1 MSYEIPDYPEL
12 PLSRFLE
19 LLSSGDPAPG
29 GGAAAA
35 VTAALAAALAGM
47 AARLSAKHL
56 PGAAELAQ
64 KAEELRTAAIPLA
77 RADATTYARVLA
89 AQRGGANTDIRKAL
103 SEAADVPL
111 AVAETGV
118 EVAGLAVRIAEAGN
132 PNLKGDAITAV
143 LLAEAATRAA
153 ATLVEINLASGN
165 PQDERLARVRELVEI
180 STTVRPILE
189 VGD

>member
-56 PGAAELAQ
+56 PGAAELSQ

-118 EVAGLAVRIAEAGN
+118 EVASLAVRLAEDGN

-153 ATLVEINLASGN
+153 ATLVEINLASGD
-165 PQDERLARVRELVEI
+165 PQDERLARVRELVGAAAAARGAVE
-180 STTVRPILE
+180 
-189 VGD
+189 GA

>member
-56 PGAAELAQ
+56 PGAAELSQ

-89 AQRGGANTDIRKAL
+89 AQREGANTDIRKAL

-118 EVAGLAVRIAEAGN
+118 EVASLAVRLAEDGN

-153 ATLVEINLASGN
+153 ATLVEINLASGD